1 MNPFTTLRTNQE
13 RLAQAYQK
21 AHTDLTHVAVQLQN
35 TLKEPFKV
43 YVGNPTQSEVIIEVD
58 GRKQTVDLS
67 KYETLTDLIHD
78 IKDWNFGNNNYT
90 PNLLEIVKMKQD
102 IVEDDNQK
110 LHYHLVLLAKQI
122 RRQHP
127 QLTDV
132 SVKDK
137 YRLTCHV
144 VVGDDNYTHA
154 LDIRKTETMDDINNA
169 VEGFI
174 TFIRVEHPEL

>member
-1 MNPFTTLRTNQE
+1 
-13 RLAQAYQK
+13 
-21 AHTDLTHVAVQLQN
+21 
-35 TLKEPFKV
+35 
-43 YVGNPTQSEVIIEVD
+43 
-58 GRKQTVDLS
+58 
-67 KYETLTDLIHD
+67 
-78 IKDWNFGNNNYT
+78 
-90 PNLLEIVKMKQD
+90 MKQD

-144 VVGDDNYTHA
+144 AVGDDNYTHA

-174 TFIRVEHPEL
+174 TFIRVEYPEL